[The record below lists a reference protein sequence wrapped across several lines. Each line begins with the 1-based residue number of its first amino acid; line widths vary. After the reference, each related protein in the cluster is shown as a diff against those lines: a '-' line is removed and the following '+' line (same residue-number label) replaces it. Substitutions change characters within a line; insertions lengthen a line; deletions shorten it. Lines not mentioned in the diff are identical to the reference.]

1 MHVSHKIHA
10 PPASRNGMMRSS
22 VYLPLWPL
30 AAYDE
35 NWSRAQVGLWG
46 ERAVARRLWFEGFSI
61 LAHRWQ
67 SRNRSDIDLVAARR
81 DLLLFCEVKVRS
93 GGGDDAWL
101 TVIDDH
107 RMENLKDAAAAYLR
121 ESRQTRVNIQFNAYL
136 ARPDPS
142 IPRAP
147 VIEVSSAYLNP
158 AVIPGWRGIAGG
170 AVFRHSWQ

>member
-1 MHVSHKIHA
+1 MSRGTLFALYPQADGSYPEPEIVEMSS
-10 PPASRNGMMRSS
+10 PAGSLG
-22 VYLPLWPL
+22 PGPT
-30 AAYDE
+30 D
-35 NWSRAQVGLWG
+35 G
-46 ERAVARRLWFEGFSI
+46 
-61 LAHRWQ
+61 
-67 SRNRSDIDLVAARR
+67 
-81 DLLLFCEVKVRS
+81 
-93 GGGDDAWL
+93 WL

-136 ARPDPS
+136 ARPDPA